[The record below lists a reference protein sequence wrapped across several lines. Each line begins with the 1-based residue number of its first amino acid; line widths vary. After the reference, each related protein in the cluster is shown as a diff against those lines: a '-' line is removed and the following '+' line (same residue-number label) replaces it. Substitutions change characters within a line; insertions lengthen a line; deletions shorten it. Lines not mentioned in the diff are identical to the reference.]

1 MALLRPLQRM
11 IGFCLTVV
19 LWGYFMFGYLF
30 ILLFL
35 FVPYYWVARGGT
47 AAFQKLNHLHLK
59 GFFMLTRRLIPR
71 TTYIIDPKVR
81 ELRSSIIICNHISYL
96 DPILL
101 VSLFSQQTTIVKN
114 TFFRV
119 PIFGWF
125 LRRAGYVP
133 SSPAEMLGEAMIKNL
148 ENVKAHLAA
157 GGIFFV
163 FPEGTRSRDGSLS
176 TFNRGV
182 FSIARY
188 CGASL
193 DLVFI
198 TGTDQLFRPGTFSFN
213 TRKDNVITLELI
225 ASIHPDY
232 QARNFSISSV
242 LDQAR
247 QVFEQKIADVKGD
260 ARSKAEG

>member
-1 MALLRPLQRM
+1 
-11 IGFCLTVV
+11 
-19 LWGYFMFGYLF
+19 MFGYLF

-35 FVPYYWVARGGT
+35 FVPYYWAARGGT
-47 AAFQKLNHLHLK
+47 AALQKLNHLHLK
-59 GFFMLTRRLIPR
+59 GFFMLARRLFPR
-71 TTYIIDPKVR
+71 TTYAIDPKVR

-133 SSPAEMLGEAMIKNL
+133 SSSAEMLGEAMIKNL

-157 GGIFFV
+157 GGNFFV
-163 FPEGTRSRDGSLS
+163 FPEGTRSRDGNLS
-176 TFNRGV
+176 PFNRGV

-198 TGTDQLFRPGTFSFN
+198 TGTDQLFRPGTFSLN
-213 TRKDNVITLELI
+213 TRKENVIALELI
-225 ASIHPDY
+225 GSIHPDY

-247 QVFEQKIADVKGD
+247 QIFEQKIADVQGG
-260 ARSKAEG
+260 ARPKR